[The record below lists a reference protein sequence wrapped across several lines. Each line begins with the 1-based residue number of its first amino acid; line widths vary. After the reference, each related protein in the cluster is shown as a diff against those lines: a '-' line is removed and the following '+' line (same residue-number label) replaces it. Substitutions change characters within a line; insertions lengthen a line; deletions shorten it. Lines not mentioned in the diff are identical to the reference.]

1 MTETIWTPDRVAE
14 RRHDKW
20 LKEKLST
27 PEGRMQDCLERTL
40 PQSVVTDAQKREM
53 WIVHPDV
60 AASSAVF
67 DSVLVLVQTLFLSI
81 GDKAGAKSF
90 GTWFQGGTSAPQE
103 LDAWCRELVR
113 KALTTGS
120 FNRADKFR
128 AEAQADIEA
137 KAAELRLRFIHSV
150 RQCAFPIYSVNGTD
164 TSVFS
169 AEMREVIST
178 LPGIDGAFWDFAKQQ
193 AMPKSLTSE
202 ERWKLADRGKDA
214 LARAM
219 QEKTDSTY
227 ALIDFCRF
235 MSDGGEAPARTQEVL
250 ALCLLCHAFHT
261 SRCRDKSLPDELKL
275 GWKLFR
281 RLSAL
286 RLELIRIASAASGW
300 HWLFSK
306 NPDMPRHEV
315 RRVMHEAWQSGTYP
329 RGRINLPWEVWK
341 DDAIDMCA
349 MDSYPQA
356 MPDDLFILSA
366 DGGKLAL
373 WEALE

>member
-1 MTETIWTPDRVAE
+1 MTDRSTLIAGKKQSD
-14 RRHDKW
+14 RLR
-20 LKEKLST
+20 EKLST

-40 PQSVVTDAQKREM
+40 PQSVVADAQKREM
-53 WIVHPDV
+53 WDVHPDV
-60 AASSAVF
+60 AASAAAFDAV
-67 DSVLVLVQTLFLSI
+67 LLLVQARYLAIRDS
-81 GDKAGAKSF
+81 AGAKSF

-103 LDAWCRELVR
+103 LDAWCRKLVR
-113 KALTTGS
+113 KALTTDS

-137 KAAELRLRFIHSV
+137 KATELRLRFIHSA

-169 AEMREVIST
+169 TEMREVIGT
-178 LPGIDGAFWDFAKQQ
+178 LPGIDEAFWDFAKEQ
-193 AMPKSLTSE
+193 AMPKPITE
-202 ERWKLADRGKDA
+202 TERWHLKVRRVLDRALKEKADEVSA
-214 LARAM
+214 LVG
-219 QEKTDSTY
+219 
-227 ALIDFCRF
+227 FCGF
-235 MSDGGEAPARTQEVL
+235 MADGGREPTRTDEVL
-250 ALCLLCHAFHT
+250 ALCALCHAFHT

-286 RLELIRIASAASGW
+286 RLELIRIASTASGW

-306 NPDMPRHEV
+306 NPDMPRYEV
-315 RRVMHEAWQSGTYP
+315 RRVMHEAWQSGVYP
-329 RGRINLPWEVWK
+329 RGKLNLPWEVWK
-341 DDAIDMCA
+341 DDVIDMCA

>member
-1 MTETIWTPDRVAE
+1 MTDQSTWYAE
-14 RRHDKW
+14 WRQNRR
-20 LKEKLST
+20 LREKLST
-27 PEGRMQDCLERTL
+27 PEGQMQEDLERTL
-40 PQSVVTDAQKREM
+40 PQNIVADAQKREM

-103 LDAWCRELVR
+103 LDAWCRKLIG
-113 KALTTGS
+113 KALTTDS

-137 KAAELRLRFIHSV
+137 KATELRLRFIHSA

-169 AEMREVIST
+169 AEMREVIGT
-178 LPGIDGAFWDFAKQQ
+178 LPSVDAAFWDFAKEQ
-193 AMPKSLTSE
+193 AMPKPITE
-202 ERWKLADRGKDA
+202 TERWHLSNRGKLDDA
-214 LARAM
+214 MR
-219 QEKTDSTY
+219 ERTDNVY
-227 ALIDFCRF
+227 ALTGFCGF
-235 MSDGGEAPARTQEVL
+235 MADGGKEPTRTEEVL
-250 ALCLLCHAFHT
+250 ALCALCHAFHT

-286 RLELIRIASAASGW
+286 RLELIRIASAAQGW

-306 NPDMPRHEV
+306 NPDMPRYEV
-315 RRVMHEAWQSGTYP
+315 RRVMHEAWQSGVYP
-329 RGRINLPWEVWK
+329 HGKLNLPWEVWK
-341 DDAIDMCA
+341 DDVIDMCA
-349 MDSYPQA
+349 MDTYPQA

-366 DGGKLAL
+366 DCGKLAL

>member
-27 PEGRMQDCLERTL
+27 PEGRMQDSLERTL
-40 PQSVVTDAQKREM
+40 PQSVVADTQKREM

-103 LDAWCRELVR
+103 LDAWCRKLVR
-113 KALTTGS
+113 KALTTDS

-128 AEAQADIEA
+128 AEAQADIET
-137 KAAELRLRFIHSV
+137 KATELRLRFIHSAW
-150 RQCAFPIYSVNGTD
+150 QCAFPIYSVNSTD

-169 AEMREVIST
+169 AEMREVIGT
-178 LPGIDGAFWDFAKQQ
+178 LPGVDAAFWDFAKEQ
-193 AMPKSLTSE
+193 AMPKPITE
-202 ERWKLADRGKDA
+202 TERWHLKVRGVLDRALKEKADEVSA
-214 LARAM
+214 LVG
-219 QEKTDSTY
+219 
-227 ALIDFCRF
+227 FCGF
-235 MSDGGEAPARTQEVL
+235 MADGGREPTRTDEVL
-250 ALCLLCHAFHT
+250 ALCALCHAFHT

-286 RLELIRIASAASGW
+286 RLELIRIASAAAGW
-300 HWLFSK
+300 HWIFTK
-306 NPDMPRHEV
+306 NPDMPQSEV

-329 RGRINLPWEVWK
+329 RGRINLPWEVW
-341 DDAIDMCA
+341 DNDIIDMA
-349 MDSYPQA
+349 SMDSYPQV

-373 WEALE
+373 WRATK

>member
-1 MTETIWTPDRVAE
+1 MTDRSTWIAGKKQSD
-14 RRHDKW
+14 RLR
-20 LKEKLST
+20 EKLST
-27 PEGRMQDCLERTL
+27 PEGHMQDSLECTL
-40 PQSVVTDAQKREM
+40 PQSVVADAQKREM
-53 WIVHPDV
+53 WAVHPDV

-67 DSVLVLVQTLFLSI
+67 DSVLVLVQARFLSI

-90 GTWFQGGTSAPQE
+90 GRWFQSSKAEAQE
-103 LDAWCRELVR
+103 LDAWCRKLVR
-113 KALTTGS
+113 KALTTDS

-137 KAAELRLRFIHSV
+137 KATELRLCFIHSA

-169 AEMREVIST
+169 AAMREVIST
-178 LPGIDGAFWDFAKQQ
+178 LPGIDAAFWDFAKQQ

-219 QEKTDSTY
+219 QEKTDNVY
-227 ALIDFCRF
+227 ALTGFCGF
-235 MSDGGEAPARTQEVL
+235 MADGGKEPTRTEEVL
-250 ALCLLCHAFHT
+250 ALCALCHTFHT

-286 RLELIRIASAASGW
+286 RLELIRIASAAQGW
-300 HWLFSK
+300 HWLFGK
-306 NPDMPRHEV
+306 NPDMPRYEV
-315 RRVMHEAWQSGTYP
+315 RRVMHEAWQSGVYP
-329 RGRINLPWEVWK
+329 RGKLNLPWEVWK
-341 DDAIDMCA
+341 DDVIDMCA

>member
-1 MTETIWTPDRVAE
+1 MTDRSTLIAGKKQSD
-14 RRHDKW
+14 RLR
-20 LKEKLST
+20 EKLST
-27 PEGRMQDCLERTL
+27 PEGRMQDSLEHTL
-40 PQSVVTDAQKREM
+40 PPYVIEDAQKREM

-67 DSVLVLVQTLFLSI
+67 DAVLLLVQARYLAIRDS
-81 GDKAGAKSF
+81 AGARSF
-90 GTWFQGGTSAPQE
+90 GAWFQSSKAEAQE
-103 LDAWCRELVR
+103 LDAWCRKLVR
-113 KALTTGS
+113 KALTTDS

-137 KAAELRLRFIHSV
+137 KATELRLRFIHSA
-150 RQCAFPIYSVNGTD
+150 RQCAFPIYSVNGTN

-178 LPGIDGAFWDFAKQQ
+178 LPGIDEAFWDFAKQQ

-235 MSDGGEAPARTQEVL
+235 MSDGGEAPTRTQEVL
-250 ALCLLCHAFHT
+250 ALCALCHTFHT

-286 RLELIRIASAASGW
+286 RLELIRIASAAAGW
-300 HWLFSK
+300 HWIFTK
-306 NPDMPRHEV
+306 NPDMPQSEV

-341 DDAIDMCA
+341 DDVIDMCA
-349 MDSYPQA
+349 MDSYPQV

-373 WEALE
+373 WRATK

>member
-1 MTETIWTPDRVAE
+1 MTDRSTWIAGKKQSD
-14 RRHDKW
+14 RLR
-20 LKEKLST
+20 EKLST
-27 PEGRMQDCLERTL
+27 PEGHMQDCLEHTL
-40 PQSVVTDAQKREM
+40 PQSVVADAQKREM

-67 DSVLVLVQTLFLSI
+67 DAVLLLVQTLFLSI

-103 LDAWCRELVR
+103 LDGWCQKLVR
-113 KALTTGS
+113 KALTTDS

-128 AEAQADIEA
+128 AEAQADIKA
-137 KAAELRLRFIHSV
+137 RAAELRLRFIHSA
-150 RQCAFPIYSVNGTD
+150 RQCAFPVYSVNGTG

-169 AEMREVIST
+169 AEMREVIGT
-178 LPGIDGAFWDFAKQQ
+178 LPGVDAAFWDFAKEQ
-193 AMPKSLTSE
+193 AMPKPITE
-202 ERWKLADRGKDA
+202 TERWHLKVRGMLGRA
-214 LARAM
+214 LK
-219 QEKTDSTY
+219 EKTDEVS
-227 ALIDFCRF
+227 ALVGFCGF
-235 MSDGGEAPARTQEVL
+235 MADGGKEPTRTEEVL
-250 ALCLLCHAFHT
+250 ALCALCHAFHT

-286 RLELIRIASAASGW
+286 RLELIRIASAAAGW
-300 HWLFSK
+300 HWIFTK
-306 NPDMPRHEV
+306 NPDMPQSEV

-329 RGRINLPWEVWK
+329 RGRINLPWEVW
-341 DDAIDMCA
+341 DNDIIDVAA
-349 MDSYPQA
+349 MDSYPQV

-373 WEALE
+373 WRATK

>member
-1 MTETIWTPDRVAE
+1 MTDRSTWIAGKKQSD
-14 RRHDKW
+14 RLR
-20 LKEKLST
+20 EKLST
-27 PEGRMQDCLERTL
+27 PEGRMQDSLEHTL
-40 PQSVVTDAQKREM
+40 PQSVVADAQKREM
-53 WIVHPDV
+53 WDVHPDV

-67 DSVLVLVQTLFLSI
+67 DAVLRLVQARFLSI

-103 LDAWCRELVR
+103 LDAWCRKLVR
-113 KALTTGS
+113 KALTTDS

-137 KAAELRLRFIHSV
+137 KATELRLRFIHSA

-178 LPGIDGAFWDFAKQQ
+178 LPGVDAAFWDFAKQQ

-261 SRCRDKSLPDELKL
+261 SRCRDNSLPDGLKM

-281 RLSAL
+281 RMSVMRA
-286 RLELIRIASAASGW
+286 ELLRIASAAAGW
-300 HWLFSK
+300 YWIFTK
-306 NPDMPRHEV
+306 NPDMPRSEV

-329 RGRINLPWEVWK
+329 RGRINLPWEVW
-341 DDAIDMCA
+341 DNDIIGMAS
-349 MDSYPQA
+349 MDSYPQV

-373 WEALE
+373 WRATK

>member
-27 PEGRMQDCLERTL
+27 PEGRMQDSLERTL
-40 PQSVVTDAQKREM
+40 PQSVVADAQKREM

-90 GTWFQGGTSAPQE
+90 GAWFQGGTSAPQE
-103 LDAWCRELVR
+103 LDAWCRKLVR
-113 KALTTGS
+113 KALTTDS

-128 AEAQADIEA
+128 AEAQADIKT
-137 KAAELRLRFIHSV
+137 KATELRLRFIHSA

-169 AEMREVIST
+169 AEMREVIGT
-178 LPGIDGAFWDFAKQQ
+178 LPGVDVAFWDFAKEQ
-193 AMPKSLTSE
+193 AMPKPITE
-202 ERWKLADRGKDA
+202 TERWHLKVRGVLDRALKEKADEVSA
-214 LARAM
+214 LVG
-219 QEKTDSTY
+219 
-227 ALIDFCRF
+227 FCGF
-235 MSDGGEAPARTQEVL
+235 MADGGREPTRTDEVL
-250 ALCLLCHAFHT
+250 ALCALCHTFHA

-286 RLELIRIASAASGW
+286 RLELIRIASAAAGW
-300 HWLFSK
+300 HWIFTK
-306 NPDMPRHEV
+306 NPDMPQSEV
-315 RRVMHEAWQSGTYP
+315 RRVMHEACQSGTYP
-329 RGRINLPWEVWK
+329 RGRINLPWEVW
-341 DDAIDMCA
+341 DNDIIDMA
-349 MDSYPQA
+349 SMDSYPQV

-373 WEALE
+373 WRATK

>member
-1 MTETIWTPDRVAE
+1 MTDQSTWYAE
-14 RRHDKW
+14 WRQNRR
-20 LKEKLST
+20 LREKLST
-27 PEGRMQDCLERTL
+27 PEGQMQEDLERTL
-40 PQSVVTDAQKREM
+40 PQSVVADAQKREM
-53 WIVHPDV
+53 WDVHPDV
-60 AASSAVF
+60 AASAAAFDAVLLLGQARYLAIR
-67 DSVLVLVQTLFLSI
+67 DS
-81 GDKAGAKSF
+81 AGAKSF

-103 LDAWCRELVR
+103 LDAWCQKLFR
-113 KALTTGS
+113 KALTTDS
-120 FNRADKFR
+120 YNRADKFR

-137 KAAELRLRFIHSV
+137 KATELRLRFIHSA
-150 RQCAFPIYSVNGTD
+150 RQCAFPIYSVTGTD

-169 AEMREVIST
+169 AEMREVIGT
-178 LPGIDGAFWDFAKQQ
+178 LPGIDEAFWDFAKQQ

-306 NPDMPRHEV
+306 NPDMPRNEV
-315 RRVMHEAWQSGTYP
+315 RRAMHEAWQSGVYP
-329 RGRINLPWEVWK
+329 RGKLNLPWEVWK
-341 DDAIDMCA
+341 DDVIDMCA

-366 DGGKLAL
+366 DDGKLAL

>member
-1 MTETIWTPDRVAE
+1 MTDRSTWIAE
-14 RRHDKW
+14 KRQLDR
-20 LKEKLST
+20 LRT
-27 PEGRMQDCLERTL
+27 PEGQAQDCLERTL
-40 PQSVVTDAQKREM
+40 PQSVVADAQKREM
-53 WIVHPDV
+53 WDVHPDV

-90 GTWFQGGTSAPQE
+90 GTWFQGGTSAPRE
-103 LDAWCRELVR
+103 LDAWCWDLVR
-113 KALTTGS
+113 RALTTDS

-137 KAAELRLRFIHSV
+137 KATELRLRFIHSA

-178 LPGIDGAFWDFAKQQ
+178 LPGIDEAFWDFAKQQ

-235 MSDGGEAPARTQEVL
+235 MSDGGREPTRTDEVL

-286 RLELIRIASAASGW
+286 RKELIRIASAAADWGRIANQ
-300 HWLFSK
+300 
-306 NPDMPRHEV
+306 NPDVPADELTKIV
-315 RRVMHEAWQSGTYP
+315 TEAYREGRWP
-329 RGRINLPWEVWK
+329 RGKLNVDYDTWHDLLNGGQM
-341 DDAIDMCA
+341 AL
-349 MDSYPQA
+349 YPDVR
-356 MPDDLFILSA
+356 PDTLYILSA
-366 DGGKLAL
+366 QNDSLGL
-373 WEALE
+373 WRVL